1 MYSALHA
8 GGRRLHELARAGI
21 AVERS
26 PRRVRVYAFELIE
39 CVAPRLRVRV
49 RCGSGTYVRSL
60 AADVG
65 EALGCGGHVE
75 ALVRTRV
82 GSLRLE
88 DAVPWAAIQE
98 GDAAALAA
106 GVLPPD
112 RAVGHLPA
120 VHVSADVRPPARPRP
135 ARAAVRAPRRR
146 RFRRPAPHAACTP
159 ARAFS
164 ASARY
169 RPTGCAPFASSM
181 QIVRGLDQ
189 YRPDA
194 PPSVVAQGT
203 FDGIHLGHQAVIRT
217 AVERAQALGV
227 RPVAVTFD
235 PNPLAVLRPA
245 DAPPE
250 LLTLDERLERI
261 AELGP
266 EVCLVI
272 PFTPEFSLVEAEDYV
287 RDVLLGLLGAREIVV
302 GFNHAFGRGARG
314 TPELLR
320 RLAEPAG
327 VVVHVVPPLRVDGVT
342 VSSTSI
348 REALRDGDVRRAAS
362 LLGRPYGIAGVVA
375 RGAARGRALGFPTA
389 NLAASPGLFL
399 ADGVYAA
406 RADVGR
412 GLRIGGGQRGSA
424 ADRGR
429 RDASRRG
436 APLRRDP
443 GSLRPAPPA
452 RVPRPDPPGAAV
464 RVAGR
469 APRADRRGRG
479 DGPAVARP
487 TLLIPRGARPRGL
500 ARAPSSGRAGCT
512 RSTRV
517 VRCDGSIGWLNVW

>member
-1 MYSALHA
+1 
-8 GGRRLHELARAGI
+8 
-21 AVERS
+21 
-26 PRRVRVYAFELIE
+26 
-39 CVAPRLRVRV
+39 
-49 RCGSGTYVRSL
+49 
-60 AADVG
+60 
-65 EALGCGGHVE
+65 
-75 ALVRTRV
+75 
-82 GSLRLE
+82 
-88 DAVPWAAIQE
+88 
-98 GDAAALAA
+98 
-106 GVLPPD
+106 
-112 RAVGHLPA
+112 
-120 VHVSADVRPPARPRP
+120 
-135 ARAAVRAPRRR
+135 
-146 RFRRPAPHAACTP
+146 
-159 ARAFS
+159 
-164 ASARY
+164 
-169 RPTGCAPFASSM
+169 M

-189 YRPDA
+189 YRPDG

-227 RPVAVTFD
+227 RSVAVTFD

-406 RADVGR
+406 RATWDG
-412 GLRIGGGQRGSA
+412 GSA
-424 ADRGR
+424 SAVVNVGVRPTVDGATRLVEAHLFDVTPDLYGR
-429 RDASRRG
+429 RLRLEFHDRIRPERRFASLDELRAQIAEDAATARR
-436 APLRRDP
+436 L
-443 GSLRPAPPA
+443 L
-452 RVPRPDPPGAAV
+452 
-464 RVAGR
+464 GR
-469 APRADRRGRG
+469 
-479 DGPAVARP
+479 
-487 TLLIPRGARPRGL
+487 
-500 ARAPSSGRAGCT
+500 SS
-512 RSTRV
+512 
-517 VRCDGSIGWLNVW
+517 